1 MSDTLCNNTRSTERL
16 VEMLNW
22 KLLEEAK
29 R

>member
-22 KLLEEAK
+22 KLPEEAK